1 MARVKQAIQIINF
14 EIERLEFREDEAFI
28 RGMVNMAERLDKLTH
43 SEAQKLLAALDEK
56 YLELNS

>member
-14 EIERLEFREDEAFI
+14 EIERLEFREDDAFI

-43 SEAQKLLAALDEK
+43 AEAQELLNKLNDKYDELQ
-56 YLELNS
+56 Y